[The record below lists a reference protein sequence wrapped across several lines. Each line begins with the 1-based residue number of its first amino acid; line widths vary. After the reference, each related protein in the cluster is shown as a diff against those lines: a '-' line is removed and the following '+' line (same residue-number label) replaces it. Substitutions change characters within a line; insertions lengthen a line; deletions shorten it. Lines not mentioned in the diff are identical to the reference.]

1 MGKKQT
7 AYTPSILPVLIK
19 LYFLPIK
26 EQLTVHI
33 DLNTVLSSGHKFQG
47 SIYSVNNTSRYSLG
61 IYKES
66 SLKSLVQNSEQYTN
80 LQPEFL
86 LD

>member
-33 DLNTVLSSGHKFQG
+33 VWILIPGSELEISG
-47 SIYSVNNTSRYSLG
+47 
-61 IYKES
+61 
-66 SLKSLVQNSEQYTN
+66 QYI
-80 LQPEFL
+80 
-86 LD
+86 

>member
-19 LYFLPIK
+19 LYFFPIK

-33 DLNTVLSSGHKFQG
+33 DLYTVLSSELEISG
-47 SIYSVNNTSRYSLG
+47 
-61 IYKES
+61 
-66 SLKSLVQNSEQYTN
+66 QYI
-80 LQPEFL
+80 
-86 LD
+86 